1 MSKHRSGWLKR
12 VTLLGLNADLV
23 CFLALAIVKVET
35 SITYQS
41 PNTNGLFISPFFLK
55 V

>member
-1 MSKHRSGWLKR
+1 MLRHRSGWLKR

-23 CFLALAIVKVET
+23 CFLALVILKLET
-35 SITYQS
+35 PMTYQS